1 MMQTVITF
9 ILLISVLVFIHEL
22 GHFIFAKRAGILVR
36 EFAIGFGPKLISWFK
51 GETQYSIRILP
62 LGGYVRMAGEDPEIV
77 ELKTGAPLVLDRDGE
92 GRVIRIRTIPSRRK
106 DSGSTGEWAR
116 EYEEVDDF
124 PGTGLPKH
132 LPAVAE
138 TVSGKLLEA
147 DLEEKLF
154 ILVEDEEGN
163 EIRHRVHPQAVIQ
176 YDEKNIIQIAPLDRQ
191 FASKGILDRALTI
204 LAGPV
209 FNFLLTIVLMA
220 VVTLVVGLETKVSVE
235 DIDPG
240 TPAEKAG
247 IKPGDIVRS
256 VEGKEVKSLNDIR
269 MPLQEAGGKPVSMVL
284 ERANQNYDITVK
296 PVKKDGQFLIG
307 IRMKQELRDATVSEA
322 AVSGFKK
329 TYELTGV
336 MLQGISQLITGK
348 VGLESLAGP
357 VGIADITGQ
366 AAEAGWLPLVRLT
379 ALLSLNLGILN
390 ILPFPALDGGRL
402 AFIAFE
408 ALRGKPIDPNKE
420 SLVHFVGFALLMMLM
435 LLITYNDVVRVFFS

>member
-1 MMQTVITF
+1 MQTVITF

-124 PGTGLPKH
+124 PGTDLPKH

>member
-1 MMQTVITF
+1 
-9 ILLISVLVFIHEL
+9 
-22 GHFIFAKRAGILVR
+22 
-36 EFAIGFGPKLISWFK
+36 
-51 GETQYSIRILP
+51 
-62 LGGYVRMAGEDPEIV
+62 MAGEDPEIV

>member
-1 MMQTVITF
+1 
-9 ILLISVLVFIHEL
+9 
-22 GHFIFAKRAGILVR
+22 
-36 EFAIGFGPKLISWFK
+36 
-51 GETQYSIRILP
+51 
-62 LGGYVRMAGEDPEIV
+62 
-77 ELKTGAPLVLDRDGE
+77 
-92 GRVIRIRTIPSRRK
+92 
-106 DSGSTGEWAR
+106 
-116 EYEEVDDF
+116 
-124 PGTGLPKH
+124 
-132 LPAVAE
+132 
-138 TVSGKLLEA
+138 
-147 DLEEKLF
+147 
-154 ILVEDEEGN
+154 
-163 EIRHRVHPQAVIQ
+163 
-176 YDEKNIIQIAPLDRQ
+176 LDRQ

>member
-1 MMQTVITF
+1 MQTVITF

-322 AVSGFKK
+322 AVSALK
-329 TYELTGV
+329 
-336 MLQGISQLITGK
+336 
-348 VGLESLAGP
+348 
-357 VGIADITGQ
+357 
-366 AAEAGWLPLVRLT
+366 RLM
-379 ALLSLNLGILN
+379 N
-390 ILPFPALDGGRL
+390 
-402 AFIAFE
+402 
-408 ALRGKPIDPNKE
+408 
-420 SLVHFVGFALLMMLM
+420 
-435 LLITYNDVVRVFFS
+435 

>member
-1 MMQTVITF
+1 MQTVITF

-77 ELKTGAPLVLDRDGE
+77 ELKTGASLVLDRDGE
-92 GRVIRIRTIPSRRK
+92 GRVIRIRTAPTQTT

-116 EYEEVDDF
+116 EYGEVDDF
-124 PGTGLPKH
+124 PGTDLPKH

-147 DLEEKLF
+147 DLEDKLF
-154 ILVEDEEGN
+154 ILVEDEEGK

-209 FNFLLTIVLMA
+209 FNFLLTIILMA

-247 IKPGDIVRS
+247 IKPGDIVRQ

-269 MPLQEAGGKPVSMVL
+269 MPMQEAEGKPVSMVL

-336 MLQGISQLITGK
+336 MLQGIGQLITGK

-402 AFIAFE
+402 TFIAFE

>member
-1 MMQTVITF
+1 MQTVITF